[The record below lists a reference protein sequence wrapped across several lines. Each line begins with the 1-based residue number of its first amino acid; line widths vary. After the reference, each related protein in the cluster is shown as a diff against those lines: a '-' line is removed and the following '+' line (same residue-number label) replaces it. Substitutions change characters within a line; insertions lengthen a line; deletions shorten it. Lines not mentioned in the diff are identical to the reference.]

1 MKGEISSSS
10 FYFQNIFMLYTITMK
25 GDGRMLRIRNNI
37 FETNSSSA
45 HSIVTTK
52 NSIEEED
59 WYREGILYDNRSFLQ
74 DKTLIL
80 RSDKLIFGQFFE
92 ILDSPIDKLE
102 YVIAS
107 YGETVIK
114 ELEDLL
120 KKYSEGKI
128 DKIVIKEEDGFE
140 KFKYGCIDHDSE
152 FLLQNFFEENN
163 ITIEELIFSSKYIII
178 TDSNDGRF
186 VQLVRNGLIS
196 ADISIYTGD
205 SDIEEALEERKETD
219 NNVKD

>member
-1 MKGEISSSS
+1 
-10 FYFQNIFMLYTITMK
+10 MK
-25 GDGRMLRIRNNI
+25 GDSRMLRIRKNI

-52 NSIEEED
+52 NSIVEDD
-59 WYREGILYDNRSFLQ
+59 WYRKGILHDHRSFLQ
-74 DKTLIL
+74 EKTLIL
-80 RSDKLIFGQFFE
+80 YSDKLMFGQFFE

-107 YGETVIK
+107 YGETILK
-114 ELEDLL
+114 DLENLL

-128 DKIVIKEEDGFE
+128 EKIEIKEEDGFE

-152 FLLQNFFEENN
+152 FLLQNFLEENH
-163 ITIEELIFSSKYIII
+163 ITIEELIFASKYIII
-178 TDSNDGRF
+178 TDSNDGKF
-186 VQLVRNGLIS
+186 LQLVRNGLIS
-196 ADISIYTGD
+196 TDITVYTDD
-205 SDIEEALEERKETD
+205 SDIEEALGERKEVD

>member
-1 MKGEISSSS
+1 
-10 FYFQNIFMLYTITMK
+10 
-25 GDGRMLRIRNNI
+25 MLRIRKNI

-52 NSIEEED
+52 NSIVEED

-80 RSDKLIFGQFFE
+80 YSDKLIFGQFFE

-120 KKYSEGKI
+120 KKYSEGMI
-128 DKIVIKEEDGFE
+128 EKIVIKEEDGFE

-152 FLLQNFFEENN
+152 FLLQNFLEENH
-163 ITIEELIFSSKYIII
+163 ITIEELIFTSKYIIV
-178 TDSNDGRF
+178 TDDTDGKF
-186 VQLVRNGLIS
+186 LQLVRNGLIS
-196 ADISIYTGD
+196 TDISVYTGD
-205 SDIEEALEERKETD
+205 GDIEEALEERKEID